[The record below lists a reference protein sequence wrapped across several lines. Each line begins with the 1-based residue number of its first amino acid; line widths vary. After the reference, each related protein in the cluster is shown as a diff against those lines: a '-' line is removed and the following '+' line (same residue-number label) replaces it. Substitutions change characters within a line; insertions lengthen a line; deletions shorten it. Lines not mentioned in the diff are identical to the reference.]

1 MAFIGRRAL
10 ASELKL
16 MPVERTLK
24 VVWWAM
30 HKLQRCTA
38 FARGGTMVVLADEDV
53 LGVIKL
59 GTPHPRL
66 AAYVI
71 DLSMYNVTWYLG
83 RNFF

>member
-16 MPVERTLK
+16 TPVERTIK
-24 VVWWAM
+24 VVWWAI
-30 HKLQRCTA
+30 HKLQRYTA
-38 FARGGTMVVLADEDV
+38 FARGGTMVVLAKEDV

-59 GTPHPRL
+59 GTPHPRP

-71 DLSMYNVTWYLG
+71 DLSMYNVA
-83 RNFF
+83 

>member
-1 MAFIGRRAL
+1 M

-16 MPVERTLK
+16 TPVECTIK
-24 VVWWAM
+24 VVWWVM
-30 HKLQRCTA
+30 HKLQRYTA
-38 FARGGTMVVLADEDV
+38 FARGGTIVVLADEDV

-71 DLSMYNVTWYLG
+71 DLSMYNVAW
-83 RNFF
+83 

>member
-1 MAFIGRRAL
+1 
-10 ASELKL
+10 
-16 MPVERTLK
+16 
-24 VVWWAM
+24 M
-30 HKLQRCTA
+30 HKLQRYTA

-71 DLSMYNVTWYLG
+71 DLSMYNIAW
-83 RNFF
+83 